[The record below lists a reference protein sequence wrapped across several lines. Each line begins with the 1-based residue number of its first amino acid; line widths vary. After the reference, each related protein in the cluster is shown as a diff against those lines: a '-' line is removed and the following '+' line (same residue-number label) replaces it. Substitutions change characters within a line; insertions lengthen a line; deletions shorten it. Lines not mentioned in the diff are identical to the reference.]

1 MDDCVYP
8 QSLNFL
14 VYEQGSKGRAEK
26 SHLSL
31 RRKFPN
37 KSSLLTVMRAR
48 CLWLG
53 RVSLIE
59 IWIVNWDGLVKFLQ
73 RAGRGTICIELRLL
87 ELGKYNFH
95 SCCVRLSAWA
105 LCMMYLWIAWSIFLL
120 ASDTHFYS
128 CRFHF

>member
-1 MDDCVYP
+1 
-8 QSLNFL
+8 
-14 VYEQGSKGRAEK
+14 
-26 SHLSL
+26 
-31 RRKFPN
+31 
-37 KSSLLTVMRAR
+37 MRAR

-95 SCCVRLSAWA
+95 SCCVRLSSWA
-105 LCMMYLWIAWSIFLL
+105 VYDVSLDCMVSIFVGK
-120 ASDTHFYS
+120 
-128 CRFHF
+128 